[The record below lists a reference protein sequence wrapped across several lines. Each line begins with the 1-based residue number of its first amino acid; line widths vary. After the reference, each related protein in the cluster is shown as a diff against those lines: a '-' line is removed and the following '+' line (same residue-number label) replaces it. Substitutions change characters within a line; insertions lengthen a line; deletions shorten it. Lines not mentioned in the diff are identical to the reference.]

1 MFPVTALC
9 VNEGEQ
15 MPAVKC
21 VLLFELFISLALVKG
36 PGVWS
41 QWSDHI
47 IRDTCSF
54 FFLVCSFFFSF
65 SGSSVSVNVKKTNKE
80 LCKLT
85 FLFPGCFAV

>member
-1 MFPVTALC
+1 MTVVPVHEGCWCFTALC

-54 FFLVCSFFFSF
+54 FFLVCSFFQF
-65 SGSSVSVNVKKTNKE
+65 
-80 LCKLT
+80 
-85 FLFPGCFAV
+85 

>member
-1 MFPVTALC
+1 MFPLAALC
-9 VNEGEQ
+9 VNGGEP

-54 FFLVCSFFFSF
+54 FWFVRFFQF
-65 SGSSVSVNVKKTNKE
+65 
-80 LCKLT
+80 
-85 FLFPGCFAV
+85 